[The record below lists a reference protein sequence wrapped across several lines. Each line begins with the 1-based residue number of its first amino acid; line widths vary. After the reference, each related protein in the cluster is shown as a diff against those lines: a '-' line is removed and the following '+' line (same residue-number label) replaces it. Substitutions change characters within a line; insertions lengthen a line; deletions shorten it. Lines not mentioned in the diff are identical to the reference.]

1 MKFNLKGLN
10 LNMLLLVA
18 ILVGVLVVI
27 LRQNNKCM
35 MDEGVE
41 GFRWRNSFSNFFA
54 RMRRQQ
60 EQLERRI
67 REAQQRAVN
76 TTTATNNISNT
87 DPTEPCGNCVCET
100 NCGNRHS
107 PFATFRGVQV
117 HGFTPIGSY
126 TDEPLERL
134 LTVCGNRND
143 CHGVIAYGNNKILMK
158 NIGMNKTYRVSD
170 DNPNITS
177 YIRWNTWMEQDAG
190 YNTMMKLPDGS
201 TRNMNWDTFTTV

>member
-10 LNMLLLVA
+10 LNMLLLVV

-27 LRQNNKCM
+27 LRQNNKCV
-35 MDEGVE
+35 MDEDVE
-41 GFRWRNSFSNFFA
+41 GFGWRNSYSDFF
-54 RMRRQQ
+54 RNIRRQQ

-67 REAQQRAVN
+67 REAQRALVATRTN
-76 TTTATNNISNT
+76 TSNQI
-87 DPTEPCGNCVCET
+87 TEPTKPCVNCLCET
-100 NCGNRHS
+100 ECGDRHS

-126 TDEPLERL
+126 TEEPLEQL